1 MLKANEPPFSMGR
14 AMCSLCLRRAS
25 FAEVATKAESGF
37 AKAGRPLAVLTGSL
51 YAPLIQAGVAWLD
64 GPF

>member
-1 MLKANEPPFSMGR
+1 MGR